1 MQQSNYTGPSPNIV
15 KTSVECSGKQ
25 QQMILINCGNF
36 SMFVSEAGHYKDGG
50 EGSLHF
56 DVDSSLSLHNSIYTN
71 LHFIMNN
78 EHGI

>member
-1 MQQSNYTGPSPNIV
+1 
-15 KTSVECSGKQ
+15 
-25 QQMILINCGNF
+25 MILINCGNF

-56 DVDSSLSLHNSIYTN
+56 DVDSSLSLHNS
-71 LHFIMNN
+71 MNN

>member
-1 MQQSNYTGPSPNIV
+1 
-15 KTSVECSGKQ
+15 
-25 QQMILINCGNF
+25 MILINCGNF

-78 EHGI
+78 EHVQALAVKVCIFCTTKYYRYFILLLLLQL